1 MTPSRNMARDAP
13 AILAPLALAILCGCA
28 HQHTPPAP
36 SPPTAAAVPP
46 SEAPATPA
54 PARTAAA
61 SPTPAP
67 SAPAPPSAAAPAS
80 TRAATGPPAH
90 AAPPRPPA
98 TVGSA
103 GAGTAASAA
112 PAGSAA
118 PPAGSAASPAL
129 NLASL
134 EQRLRDTHAIGVF
147 TKLSLKNQVDDLLAQ
162 FRDFYAGKGRLTLAE
177 LRRTYELLL
186 MKVVTLLQGDDP
198 GLASAVSSSREAIWG
213 ILSNRTSF
221 NNL

>member
-1 MTPSRNMARDAP
+1 MAPSRNMSRHAP
-13 AILAPLALAILCGCA
+13 ASLAPLALAVLCGCA
-28 HQHTPPAP
+28 HRPTPPAP

-46 SEAPATPA
+46 PP
-54 PARTAAA
+54 TAAA

-67 SAPAPPSAAAPAS
+67 GAPASPSAAAPAS
-80 TRAATGPPAH
+80 TRAAAGPPAH
-90 AAPPRPPA
+90 TAPPRRPPS
-98 TVGSA
+98 VGSPGT
-103 GAGTAASAA
+103 GAAASTAPAA
-112 PAGSAA
+112 PAA
-118 PPAGSAASPAL
+118 PPAVSAASPAL

-162 FRDFYAGKGRLTLAE
+162 FRDFYAGKGQLTLAE

-186 MKVVTLLQGDDP
+186 MRVVTLLQDDDP

-213 ILSNRTSF
+213 ILSNRSSF